1 MISYGGV
8 HFRRLRDRVGCGF
21 NAEDARLRPI
31 STSAKFDFLVSFAM
45 VPKRPSEKAPPRGG
59 SNSTHQPLEWAVG
72 SPQELTP
79 LAGFFDVEVSQS
91 PNRGAAPRHRQEV
104 TQPASSTP
112 SSSTQWEAP
121 PPLSPIPTQPM
132 EPTSA
137 PTTGDA
143 AIPTVPP
150 RAPPREAP
158 SRYSQGTTQPGPPPP
173 GASRVTWSETQY
185 QHIGTHTKERVWPR
199 LLELHAQYS
208 QTGNGWPHHQ
218 EWHTVIMANTLQM
231 NKLRARV
238 IAPTGYVM

>member
-1 MISYGGV
+1 MITYDKLWWGPFQASPRPGRLWLQC
-8 HFRRLRDRVGCGF
+8 RRC
-21 NAEDARLRPI
+21 
-31 STSAKFDFLVSFAM
+31 STSANFDFGQIRLSGFVCDGPETSIGESA
-45 VPKRPSEKAPPRGG
+45 APWWVQFDASAAGVGRGITTRA
-59 SNSTHQPLEWAVG
+59 NSTGW
-72 SPQELTP
+72 
-79 LAGFFDVEVSQS
+79 FIDVQVSQS

-112 SSSTQWEAP
+112 WEAP

-173 GASRVTWSETQY
+173 GASRVT
-185 QHIGTHTKERVWPR
+185 
-199 LLELHAQYS
+199 
-208 QTGNGWPHHQ
+208 
-218 EWHTVIMANTLQM
+218 
-231 NKLRARV
+231 
-238 IAPTGYVM
+238 